1 MMPKCSAIQ
10 EYYLCRQ
17 GLGLAKDNGDISNED
32 LHELLVRIRNE
43 HTEHLREQDLL
54 LNIIRNQSKPQ
65 FFREVGANIV
75 GSAIWD
81 SILFLGSKLCKL

>member
-1 MMPKCSAIQ
+1 MPKCSGIQ

-17 GLGLAKDNGDISNED
+17 GLGLAKGNGDISNED
-32 LHELLVRIRNE
+32 LQELLVRIRKE

-54 LNIIRNQSKPQ
+54 LNIIRNQSKPH

-81 SILFLGSKLCKL
+81 SILFLVSKLFKL

>member
-1 MMPKCSAIQ
+1 MSKCSAIQ

-17 GLGLAKDNGDISNED
+17 GLGLAKGRGDISNED

-65 FFREVGANIV
+65 FFREVSANIV
-75 GSAIWD
+75 GSAVWD
-81 SILFLGSKLCKL
+81 GLLYLGSKLCKL

>member
-17 GLGLAKDNGDISNED
+17 GLGLAKGNGDISNED

-54 LNIIRNQSKPQ
+54 LNIIRNQSKLQ

>member
-17 GLGLAKDNGDISNED
+17 GARLADGGGTSN
-32 LHELLVRIRNE
+32 RNE